1 MLLKDVLT
9 IESGLKYCIDEL
21 NIQSGVGRNYLM
33 NLRWKTTP
41 QDLEWE
47 WTFVEEIVK
56 QMQNNETAKLVG
68 NIQHKLSGI
77 HNIKQTIQNIENG
90 DLLDD
95 VQLFEVKNLALLSI
109 EIASLAKEAGL
120 DLLFLIP
127 DLSEVAVILDPD
139 RNNIAHFYIYESYDP
154 RLAEVRNSLKQ
165 LTNNLD
171 SRRNTLS
178 EQEVA
183 EWEAQITDIYNLNQ
197 SIEDEVRKALVTK
210 LSRHTLMLKAAL
222 ERLAY
227 IDLSIAKAEQAT
239 RWSMCRPNI
248 SNTNIAYTNL
258 FNPRLKITLEERK
271 QRYQHISID
280 ISQGVC
286 LITGAN
292 MAGKTVLLKTMGI
305 AQMLAQFGFFVPAQE
320 ATITLMDKVVFCIG
334 DEQNEMNGLSSFAS
348 EILKIN
354 EVVQESDRRKMLV
367 LIDEPARTT
376 NPTEG
381 KAIVQAI
388 ASIMNRR
395 NSYCLITTHYSH
407 LGIDCRKLRVKGFAD
422 TEITGTITPQNINQY
437 MDYTLQEDNSDSV
450 PHEAL
455 RIAEILNCNP
465 ELITTAKN
473 FLEN

>member
-9 IESGLKYCIDEL
+9 IESGLKYCIDDL

-47 WTFVEEIVK
+47 WTFVEEILK

-68 NIQHKLSGI
+68 NIQHKLGGI
-77 HNIKQTIQNIENG
+77 HNIKQTIQNIDNG

-127 DLSEVAVILDPD
+127 DLSEVAAILDPD
-139 RNNIAHFYIYESYDP
+139 RNMIAHFYIYESYDP

-165 LTNNLD
+165 LTNNLN
-171 SRRNTLS
+171 SHRNTLS

-197 SIEDEVRKALVTK
+197 SIEDEVRKTLVAK
-210 LSRHTLMLKAAL
+210 LSRHTLMLKAVL

-239 RWSMCRPNI
+239 RWSMCRPTI
-248 SNTNIAYTNL
+248 SNTTIAYTNL

-271 QRYQHISID
+271 QRYQHIGID
-280 ISQGVC
+280 IAQGVC

-354 EVVQESDRRKMLV
+354 DVVQESDHRKMLV

-395 NSYCLITTHYSH
+395 DSYCLITTHYSQ

-437 MDYTLQEDNSDSV
+437 MDYTLQEDTSDNV

-465 ELITTAKN
+465 SLIATAKD
-473 FLEN
+473 FMEK